1 MTSDDEKGKGLV
13 LPNELPEVGDLPAGS
28 RVVHR
33 YNRFF
38 VGREE
43 ELLELARLLQRGE
56 TAAIGEVA
64 GITGLGGVG
73 KSQLAVALVYRY
85 GRFFPGGVFWV
96 SMANPDAIET
106 EIALCGGLQGMNLR
120 PDFVELPLPDQ
131 VTLVQ
136 REWLKPVARLLIFDN
151 CEEER
156 LLEEFR
162 PKAGGCRVMVTSR
175 RGNWLRGTGV
185 QMVALATLPRG
196 ESVALLQKHVPDAA
210 AADLDSI
217 AQELGDLPLALH
229 LAGSYLET
237 YQEAVTPDSYLEQL
251 QEKGLLNHPSL
262 QGKGAN
268 YSPTQHELHVWR
280 TFAVSYAGLNVN
292 HTMHRLAKGMLACAA
307 WLALGE
313 PIPVWLLDKV
323 SEHVGEYA
331 SRENTNEGEEQALK
345 EEEVK
350 LQLVEARRKLIGL
363 GLLMRDG
370 EETVTMHRL
379 VGVYVQ
385 GLEGTD
391 RVLNAVEDVILG
403 EATRINEEQRTPEPL
418 VGWRGHLQVVT
429 ARAGERGD
437 EQGAALGN
445 ALGHHLWLAGDYR
458 GARPLLERALR
469 VREQVLGV
477 EHPDTAMS
485 LNNLGQLLK
494 DMGELVDARP
504 LLERALRI
512 REQVLGAEHPHTA
525 QSLNNLG
532 GLLKSMGDLAGARPL
547 LERALAI
554 NEQVLGAE
562 HPDTATSLNNLGL
575 LLKDMRNR
583 VRARLLLERALRIR
597 EQVLGA
603 EHPDTAMSLNNL
615 AGLLQDMGDLAG
627 ARPLYEQ
634 ALRIREQ
641 VLGKHHPYTK
651 ITQKNL
657 EGLKRAVGK
666 KARVRGKS

>member
-1 MTSDDEKGKGLV
+1 MVDVAPSSHYYRPVGGDEEAL
-13 LPNELPEVGDLPAGS
+13 
-28 RVVHR
+28 R
-33 YNRFF
+33 
-38 VGREE
+38 
-43 ELLELARLLQRGE
+43 
-56 TAAIGEVA
+56 AAIGEVA

-237 YQEAVTPDSYLEQL
+237 YQEAVTPVSYLEQL

-292 HTMHRLAKGMLACAA
+292 HTMHRLAKGMLA
-307 WLALGE
+307 
-313 PIPVWLLDKV
+313 
-323 SEHVGEYA
+323 
-331 SRENTNEGEEQALK
+331 
-345 EEEVK
+345 
-350 LQLVEARRKLIGL
+350 
-363 GLLMRDG
+363 
-370 EETVTMHRL
+370 
-379 VGVYVQ
+379 
-385 GLEGTD
+385 
-391 RVLNAVEDVILG
+391 
-403 EATRINEEQRTPEPL
+403 
-418 VGWRGHLQVVT
+418 
-429 ARAGERGD
+429 
-437 EQGAALGN
+437 
-445 ALGHHLWLAGDYR
+445 
-458 GARPLLERALR
+458 
-469 VREQVLGV
+469 
-477 EHPDTAMS
+477 
-485 LNNLGQLLK
+485 
-494 DMGELVDARP
+494 
-504 LLERALRI
+504 
-512 REQVLGAEHPHTA
+512 
-525 QSLNNLG
+525 
-532 GLLKSMGDLAGARPL
+532 
-547 LERALAI
+547 
-554 NEQVLGAE
+554 
-562 HPDTATSLNNLGL
+562 
-575 LLKDMRNR
+575 
-583 VRARLLLERALRIR
+583 
-597 EQVLGA
+597 
-603 EHPDTAMSLNNL
+603 
-615 AGLLQDMGDLAG
+615 
-627 ARPLYEQ
+627 
-634 ALRIREQ
+634 
-641 VLGKHHPYTK
+641 
-651 ITQKNL
+651 
-657 EGLKRAVGK
+657 
-666 KARVRGKS
+666 